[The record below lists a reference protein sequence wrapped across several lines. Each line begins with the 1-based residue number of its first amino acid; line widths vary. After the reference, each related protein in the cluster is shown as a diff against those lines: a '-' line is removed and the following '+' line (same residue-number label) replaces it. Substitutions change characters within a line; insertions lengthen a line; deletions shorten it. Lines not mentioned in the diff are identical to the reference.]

1 VSEQAPAPDS
11 PRASTAA
18 REAARPTDRT
28 ERLPGPGAQP
38 AADASVWGPRG
49 ELGSTRPAPHV
60 TMDPPPVRPASSP
73 GSAPPPAKLAAP
85 GTPAEFPSTIGRL
98 SRVRSSDL
106 WADGAGLAGWLAA
119 SPEPLAETLGK
130 PPFEFATSG
139 TNILL
144 GTSAD
149 QHPVCVVC
157 EVGPSSD
164 EALGIL
170 LRVAAVQE
178 GGLVIWVAGEM
189 GDAHVAALSWLNR
202 STSPRFYL
210 VKVTGIRIDG
220 SASAPIFELVA
231 RPPRAAA
238 PAGSPSADGS
248 APSRPDGP
256 RRRVEDHVQEA

>member
-1 VSEQAPAPDS
+1 MDPPPLRSAPSAQAPAP
-11 PRASTAA
+11 A
-18 REAARPTDRT
+18 
-28 ERLPGPGAQP
+28 GPGASQP
-38 AADASVWGPRG
+38 
-49 ELGSTRPAPHV
+49 STALPA
-60 TMDPPPVRPASSP
+60 
-73 GSAPPPAKLAAP
+73 
-85 GTPAEFPSTIGRL
+85 TIGRI

-106 WADGAGLAGWLAA
+106 WADGAGLASWLAA
-119 SPEPLAETLGK
+119 SPDPLSETIGK

-164 EALGIL
+164 EGLGVL
-170 LRVAAVQE
+170 LRIAAVQE

-189 GDAHVAALSWLNR
+189 GDAHIAALSWLNR

-220 SASAPIFELVA
+220 SASAPIFELMA

-238 PAGSPSADGS
+238 S
-248 APSRPDGP
+248 APNRPDGAAEVRPADAP
-256 RRRVEDHVQEA
+256 RRRVEDHVQES

>member
-1 VSEQAPAPDS
+1 
-11 PRASTAA
+11 
-18 REAARPTDRT
+18 
-28 ERLPGPGAQP
+28 
-38 AADASVWGPRG
+38 
-49 ELGSTRPAPHV
+49 
-60 TMDPPPVRPASSP
+60 MDPPPVRPASSA
-73 GSAPPPAKLAAP
+73 GSSAAAAKPAAP
-85 GTPAEFPSTIGRL
+85 GTPAAFPSTIGRL

-130 PPFEFATSG
+130 PPFEFASSG

-164 EALGIL
+164 EGLGVL
-170 LRVAAVQE
+170 LRIAAVQE

-238 PAGSPSADGS
+238 PSATPAADGS
-248 APSRPDGP
+248 APSRPADAP
-256 RRRVEDHVQEA
+256 RRRVEDHVQDS